1 MKSKFT
7 EALEKVMKEV
17 DGAYTMGP
25 TGTGTATQDP
35 EQAAAATAGAAQQ
48 AGTKEKEAINAANKA
63 FLAAV
68 QTHPMLKG
76 DLAKINPDFI
86 KSLQTIK

>member
-1 MKSKFT
+1 M
-7 EALEKVMKEV
+7 EALDRVMKEV
-17 DGAYTMGP
+17 DGGYTVAT
-25 TGTGTATQDP
+25 TGTGGIAQDP
-35 EQAAAATAGAAQQ
+35 EQAAQAAAGAAQQ

-68 QTHPMLKG
+68 QTHPVLKG

-86 KSLQTIK
+86 KTLQTTR